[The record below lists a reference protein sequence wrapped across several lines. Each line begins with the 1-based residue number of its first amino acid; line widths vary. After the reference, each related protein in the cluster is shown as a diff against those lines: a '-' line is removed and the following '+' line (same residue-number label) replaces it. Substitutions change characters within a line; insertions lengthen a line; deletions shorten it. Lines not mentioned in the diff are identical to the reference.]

1 MPISVGSVEVDIIPN
16 ATGIYERLKEKL
28 VPAATD
34 AGKDAGEAAGQAFGP
49 AMQSKV
55 GDIGLSIG
63 QQIGQQIAN
72 RIKDA
77 VSDALRTGVTIGGQR
92 ARPAATR
99 QGDETGGAFGRAM
112 KARLEAA
119 FRSMPRLNVGLNDT
133 GVDADLARL
142 RARLETL
149 SNKRIGIDVDAAT
162 ADAEVADISERL
174 RRLGAA
180 HPNIA
185 VRADTAA
192 ARAQL
197 DQMRE
202 EIARLSADP
211 LRIRVETDGSFGQR
225 LRAQVQAAQA
235 SLPDINI
242 GADTS
247 PAQAELATLRGQLA
261 SLSDQRVGIDIDA
274 ATASARIDEIR
285 ARLRLLGV
293 TATDISVRV
302 DAATAEA
309 QLAQVEAMADA
320 VDGKN
325 INLHVSN
332 SQALSAIF
340 QVAVAIAA
348 LTAIPAIPILAA
360 GAGSLVASFTAAG
373 VGVGAFA
380 AAALPAVSQIKGALD
395 AQKQAQDAASS
406 ATAKGGQAAA
416 QAASRA
422 LQMAGAQ
429 SALAAAERNAAQQIA
444 NAQRQV
450 VQAKRG
456 VADAVQQAALSQQQA
471 DRAVSAAEKQ
481 LAADQVSAKQAQL
494 DLTAARR
501 TAAEQLVDL
510 NNQLVDSQLSQE
522 RAVRAVAAAQ
532 AKLDA
537 DRAANAGSDQIA
549 DDVLT
554 LREAKQALVEQG
566 IQTKRLQG
574 QTAAANKAGVEGS
587 STYKQAQDA
596 VAQAQQNVVDQTQTL
611 KDARASQARTEVAN
625 ARSIADAQEKVAD
638 AERNVAQVQA
648 QAADSIANAQ
658 RQVQSASLSAAGAT
672 DASATAAQK
681 YKDALAKLSPSA
693 RGTFNA
699 FVSLRS
705 AFKAWSLSLQ
715 PAVMPIF
722 TRALDGIKNSLPGL
736 TPLVLGAA
744 AGIKVLQ
751 DKVSAGF
758 KSPWWKSFKKDL
770 DVSVKPAIVGL
781 GTAFGNIFV
790 GMAGIVDAFLVHIGS
805 INKHMDGTT
814 KRFANFGKN
823 LKGNPKFQSFLSYA
837 AQEAPK
843 VGDALGKIGTAF
855 LDVSKAIAP
864 MSGTVLKIV
873 GGIAIAIG
881 TIANTAPGALQLV
894 YALFL
899 ATKLWTL
906 AQLAFNGVM
915 LAYRAGVVL
924 VTLVTQGWA
933 AAQLEADAAF
943 AANPIVAII
952 LIIIVTVG
960 LLVAAILY
968 AWNHW
973 AWFRDAVKGVWSAI
987 TTAVQA
993 TIDWFKNSFIPFFTQ
1008 TIPNTFVWLLDWV
1021 KSHWP
1026 LLLGILT
1033 GPFGLAVW
1041 AILHYWSQISAGL
1054 SAGWTWIKNH
1064 VLYPIRDFFLV
1075 TIPGWATGL
1084 SNQVVTAFTNM
1095 GTGVATAWGKLED
1108 AAKKPI
1114 NFVIGTVWNKGI
1126 LGVWD
1131 KITGWIPGLPHMGK
1145 LPLLAQGGTLPVQP
1159 GMFNRPTAIVGE
1171 GNPAHPEYVIPTD
1184 PKYRGRALALLQ
1196 QAGAQMLAG
1205 GGIIGTITSGAKA
1218 AGGAVAGAAQGAWKG
1233 IKTAAD
1239 FVKDPVGNLLK
1250 LLNPIMNKLKPLT
1263 SPWGKVAAG
1272 LPRAAIEGLKHL
1284 VGVGGSSTGGGKVPS
1299 GQHAQIISQALAA
1312 AHVPPPGTLVQ
1323 WLTGMNT
1330 LIQRESGWNT
1340 NAINLWDS
1348 NAKAGHPSQGLTQTI
1363 LGTWAHYVPA
1373 ALKGRGILDPVG
1385 NVAASIRYIVSRYGN
1400 IDRVQQADASRPPK
1414 GYDSGGYLQP
1424 GMNLAYN
1431 GTGRPEPVFT
1441 SQQAAGLVRLA
1452 TAPAGA
1458 GGGEFTGDLY
1468 LDSGEFLG
1476 KVRGEVQQGMTELAS
1491 SLRAGRKG

>member
-1 MPISVGSVEVDIIPN
+1 MPISVGSVEVDVIPN
-16 ATGIYERLKEKL
+16 TQGIYQRLRAGL
-28 VPAATD
+28 VPAATRAGED
-34 AGKDAGEAAGQAFGP
+34 AGSAAGRAFGP
-49 AMQSKV
+49 AMQAKI

-63 QQIGQQIAN
+63 QQIGEQIAN

-77 VSDALRTGVTIGGQR
+77 VSDALKTGVTIGGQK
-92 ARPAATR
+92 AKAAATR

-149 SNKRIGIDVDAAT
+149 SNKRIGIDVDAAV

-197 DQMRE
+197 DAMRE

-235 SLPDINI
+235 SLPNINI

-247 PAQAELATLRGQLA
+247 PAQAELASLRGQLTA
-261 SLSDQRVGIDIDA
+261 LSDQRVGIDIDA

-320 VDGKN
+320 VDGKD

-332 SQALSAIF
+332 GEALSAIF

-348 LTAIPAIPILAA
+348 LAAIPAIPV
-360 GAGSLVASFTAAG
+360 LVAGTGSVVAAFTAAG

-380 AAALPAVSQIKGALD
+380 AAALPALSSIKGALD
-395 AQKQAQDAASS
+395 AQKQAQDAAST

-416 QAASRA
+416 QAASRS

-429 SALAAAERNAAQQIA
+429 QALASAERNAAQQIA
-444 NAQRQV
+444 QAQRQV
-450 VQAKRG
+450 AQAKQG
-456 VADAVQQAALSQQQA
+456 VADAVQQAALRQQQA
-471 DRAVSAAEKQ
+471 ERAVANAERDLTQAQKAQ
-481 LAADQVSAKQAQL
+481 KQAQL
-494 DLTAARR
+494 DLVAARK

-510 NNQLVDSQLSQE
+510 NNQQKDSVLALRQAELTNT
-522 RAVRAVAAAQ
+522 AAQ
-532 AKLDA
+532 NQLAA
-537 DRAANAGSDQIA
+537 DKRAGAAVSADQMAA
-549 DDVLT
+549 DQLAADQ
-554 LREAKQALVEQG
+554 AAQALVEQQ
-566 IQTKRLQG
+566 IATQRLTDQTE
-574 QTAAANKAGVEGS
+574 AANKAGVKGS
-587 STYKQAQDA
+587 DTYKQAQDA
-596 VAQAQQNVVDQTQTL
+596 LAQSQQALADKTQAL
-611 KDARASQARTEVAN
+611 KDARADEARTEVAN
-625 ARSIADAQEKVAD
+625 ARSIADAQARVAD
-638 AERNVAQVQA
+638 AERGVAQAQA

-672 DASATAAQK
+672 DASATAAAK
-681 YKDALAKLSPSA
+681 YRAALDKLSPSA
-693 RGTFNA
+693 RGTFDS

-722 TRALDGIKNSLPGL
+722 TRALDGVKNSLPGL

-744 AGIKVLQ
+744 AAIKSLQ
-751 DKVSAGF
+751 DRISAGF
-758 KSPWWKSFKKDL
+758 KSPWWQSVKKDFAN
-770 DVSVKPAIVGL
+770 SVEPAIERVGRII
-781 GTAFGNIFV
+781 GNVFV
-790 GMAGIVDAFLVHIGS
+790 GSAGIVDAFLPHL
-805 INKHMDGTT
+805 DGVSNRSDGITR
-814 KRFANFGKN
+814 RFANFGKN
-823 LKGNPKFQSFLSYA
+823 LKTNPKFEKFIGYA
-837 AQEAPK
+837 AEQAPK
-843 VGDALGKIGTAF
+843 LGDAFGKIASAF
-855 LDVSKAIAP
+855 LDTSKAIAP
-864 MSGTVLKIV
+864 LSGPLLAIV
-873 GGIAIAIG
+873 GGLASGISAIA
-881 TIANTAPGALQLV
+881 NDAPGALQLIYGIFV
-894 YALFL
+894 
-899 ATKLWTL
+899 ATKLATL
-906 AQLAFNGVM
+906 AQLAYTGAVV
-915 LAYRAGVVL
+915 AYQAGVVL
-924 VTLVTQGWA
+924 VTLLTQGWA
-933 AAQLEADAAF
+933 EAQLAADAAF

-952 LIIIVTVG
+952 LIIIATVG

-993 TIDWFKNSFIPFFTQ
+993 TIDFFTKMFIPFFTK
-1008 TIPNTFVWLLDWV
+1008 TIPDAFMWLLTWV
-1021 KSHWP
+1021 KTHWP

-1033 GPFGLAVW
+1033 GPFGLAAW
-1041 AILHYWSQISAGL
+1041 AIIHYWSTISSGL

-1064 VLYPIRDFFLV
+1064 VLYPIRDFFTV
-1075 TIPGWATGL
+1075 TIPGWATSL
-1084 SNQVVTAFTNM
+1084 SSQVVSAFKNM

-1108 AAKKPI
+1108 AAKRPI
-1114 NFVIGTVWNKGI
+1114 NFVIGTVWNGGI
-1126 LGVWD
+1126 LKVWD

-1159 GMFNRPTAIVGE
+1159 GVFNKPTAIVGE
-1171 GNPAHPEYVIPTD
+1171 GRSQYPEYVIPTD
-1184 PKYRGRALALLQ
+1184 PKYRGRALGLLQ

-1205 GGIIGTITSGAKA
+1205 GGIIGTITGGAKA
-1218 AGGAVAGAAQGAWKG
+1218 VGGAVAGAAQGAWKG

-1239 FVKDPVGNLLK
+1239 FLKDPLGNLLK
-1250 LLNPIMNKLKPLT
+1250 LLNPITDKLKPLT

-1272 LPRAAIEGLKHL
+1272 LPLGAISGLKKL
-1284 VGVGGSSTGGGKVPS
+1284 VTSFGGKTGGAGDAGVH
-1299 GQHAQIISQALAA
+1299 GTGAA
-1312 AHVPPPGTLVQ
+1312 AAQEIARNLLRAFNWAPNQMAPLVKL
-1323 WLTGMNT
+1323 WNG
-1330 LIQRESGWNT
+1330 ESGWNYKAT
-1340 NAINLWDS
+1340 NPSSGAYGIPQALPAS
-1348 NAKAGHPSQGLTQTI
+1348 KMASAGADWRTNPATQIRWGLNYISQ
-1363 LGTWAHYVPA
+1363 
-1373 ALKGRGILDPVG
+1373 
-1385 NVAASIRYIVSRYGN
+1385 RYGTPLIAWN
-1400 IDRVQQADASRPPK
+1400 TWQKRQPHW
-1414 GYDSGGYLQP
+1414 YDDGGYLQP
-1424 GMNLAYN
+1424 GLNLAYN

-1441 SQQAAGLVRLA
+1441 SQQAAGLTRMA
-1452 TAPAGA
+1452 TAPPAPT
-1458 GGGEFTGDLY
+1458 GGGEFTGSLY

-1476 KVRGEVQQGMTELAS
+1476 RIRGEVQQNMTSLAVS
-1491 SLRAGRKG
+1491 ARAGRKQ

>member
-1 MPISVGSVEVDIIPN
+1 MSSVPISVGSVEVDVIPN
-16 ATGIYERLKEKL
+16 TRGIYQRLRAGL
-28 VPAATD
+28 VPAATRAGED
-34 AGKDAGEAAGQAFGP
+34 AGSAAGRAFGP
-49 AMQSKV
+49 AMQAKI

-63 QQIGQQIAN
+63 QQIGEQIAN
-72 RIKDA
+72 RIKAA
-77 VSDALRTGVTIGGQR
+77 VSDALKTGVTVGGQK
-92 ARPAATR
+92 AKAAATR

-149 SNKRIGIDVDAAT
+149 SNKRIGIDVDAAV

-197 DQMRE
+197 DAMRE

-235 SLPDINI
+235 SLPNINI

-247 PAQAELATLRGQLA
+247 PAQAELASLRGQLTA
-261 SLSDQRVGIDIDA
+261 LSDQRVGIDIDA

-320 VDGKN
+320 VDGKD

-332 SQALSAIF
+332 GEALSAIF

-348 LTAIPAIPILAA
+348 LAAIPAIPV
-360 GAGSLVASFTAAG
+360 LVAGTGSVVAAFTAAG

-380 AAALPAVSQIKGALD
+380 AAALPALSSIKGALD
-395 AQKQAQDAASS
+395 AQKQAQDAAST
-406 ATAKGGQAAA
+406 AAAKGGQAAA
-416 QAASRA
+416 QAASRS
-422 LQMAGAQ
+422 LQQAGAAQ
-429 SALAAAERNAAQQIA
+429 ALASAERNAAQQIA
-444 NAQRQV
+444 QAQRQV

-510 NNQLVDSQLSQE
+510 NNQLVDAQLSQE

-566 IQTKRLQG
+566 IQTKRLQE
-574 QTAAANKAGVEGS
+574 QTTAANKAGVEGS
-587 STYKQAQDA
+587 STYKQAQDV
-596 VAQAQQNVVDQTQTL
+596 VAQAQQKVVDQTQAL
-611 KDARASQARTEVAN
+611 ADARAAQARTEVAN
-625 ARSIADAQEKVAD
+625 ARSIADAQAKVVD
-638 AERNVAQVQA
+638 AERGVAQAQA

-672 DASATAAQK
+672 DASATAAAK
-681 YKDALAKLSPSA
+681 YQQALDKLSPSA

-699 FVSLRS
+699 FVSLRT

-715 PAVMPIF
+715 PAIMPIF
-722 TRALDGIKNSLPGL
+722 TRALDGIKRSLPGL
-736 TPLVLGAA
+736 TPFVLGAA
-744 AGIKVLQ
+744 RGIKALQ
-751 DKVSAGF
+751 DRISAGF
-758 KSPWWKSFKKDL
+758 KSPWWQGLKRDFAN
-770 DVSVKPAIVGL
+770 SVEPAIARVGRII
-781 GTAFGNIFV
+781 GNVFA
-790 GMAGIVDAFLVHIGS
+790 GSAGIVDAFLPHL
-805 INKHMDGTT
+805 DGVSNRSDGIT

-823 LKGNPKFQSFLSYA
+823 LKTNPKFEKFIGYA
-837 AQEAPK
+837 AEQAPK
-843 VGDALGKIGTAF
+843 LGDAFGKIASAF
-855 LDVSKAIAP
+855 LDTSKAIAP
-864 MSGTVLKIV
+864 LSGPLLVIV
-873 GGIAIAIG
+873 GGLASGISAIA
-881 TIANTAPGALQLV
+881 NDAPGALQLIYGIFV
-894 YALFL
+894 
-899 ATKLWTL
+899 ATKLATL
-906 AQLAFNGVM
+906 AQLAYTGAVV
-915 LAYRAGVVL
+915 AYQAGVVL
-924 VTLVTQGWA
+924 VTLLTQGWA
-933 AAQLEADAAF
+933 EAQLAADAAF

-952 LIIIVTVG
+952 LIIIATVG

-993 TIDWFKNSFIPFFTQ
+993 TIDWFTKSFIPFFTQ
-1008 TIPNTFVWLLDWV
+1008 TIPNAFVWLLTWV
-1021 KSHWP
+1021 KTHWP

-1041 AILHYWSQISAGL
+1041 AIIHYWSQISSGL

-1064 VLYPIRDFFLV
+1064 VLYPIRDFFTA
-1075 TIPGWATGL
+1075 TIPGWATSL
-1084 SNQVVTAFTNM
+1084 SSQVVSAFKNM

-1108 AAKKPI
+1108 AAKQPI
-1114 NFVIGTVWNKGI
+1114 NFVIGTVWNGGI
-1126 LGVWD
+1126 LKVWD

-1159 GMFNRPTAIVGE
+1159 GVFNKPTAIVGE
-1171 GNPAHPEYVIPTD
+1171 GNPAHPEFVIPTD
-1184 PKYRGRALALLQ
+1184 PKYRGRALGLLQ

-1205 GGIIGTITSGAKA
+1205 GGIIGTITGGAKA
-1218 AGGAVAGAAQGAWKG
+1218 VGGAVAGAAQGAWKG

-1239 FVKDPVGNLLK
+1239 FLKDPLGNLLK
-1250 LLNPIMNKLKPLT
+1250 LLNPITNKLKPLT

-1272 LPRAAIEGLKHL
+1272 LPLAAIGGLKKL
-1284 VGVGGSSTGGGKVPS
+1284 VTSFGGKTGGAGDTGVH
-1299 GQHAQIISQALAA
+1299 GTGAA
-1312 AHVPPPGTLVQ
+1312 AAQEIARNLLRAFNWAPNQMAP
-1323 WLTGMNT
+1323 
-1330 LIQRESGWNT
+1330 LIKLWNGESGWNYKAT
-1340 NAINLWDS
+1340 NPSSGAYGIPQALPAS
-1348 NAKAGHPSQGLTQTI
+1348 KMASAGNDWRTNPATQIRWGLNYISQ
-1363 LGTWAHYVPA
+1363 
-1373 ALKGRGILDPVG
+1373 
-1385 NVAASIRYIVSRYGN
+1385 RYGTPLIAWN
-1400 IDRVQQADASRPPK
+1400 TWQKRQPHW
-1414 GYDSGGYLQP
+1414 YDDGGYLQP
-1424 GMNLAYN
+1424 GLNLAYN

-1452 TAPAGA
+1452 TAPAGP
-1458 GGGEFTGDLY
+1458 GGGEFVGDLY

-1476 KVRGEVQQGMTELAS
+1476 KVRGEVQQGMNDLAS

>member
-1 MPISVGSVEVDIIPN
+1 MPISVGSVEVDVIPN
-16 ATGIYERLKEKL
+16 TQGIYQRLRNAL
-28 VPAATD
+28 VPAGARAGRD
-34 AGKDAGEAAGQAFGP
+34 AGDAAGRAFAP
-49 AMQSKV
+49 AMASSIN
-55 GDIGLSIG
+55 GSALSAIGT
-63 QQIGQQIAN
+63 QIGQQIAG
-72 RIKDA
+72 RISA
-77 VSDALRTGVTIGGQR
+77 QIRSSLSQGITQGGAS

-99 QGDETGGAFGRAM
+99 QGEETGGAFGRAM

-197 DQMRE
+197 DAMRE

-261 SLSDQRVGIDIDA
+261 ALSDQRVGIDIDA

-320 VDGKN
+320 VDGKD

-332 SQALSAIF
+332 GEALSAIF

-348 LTAIPAIPILAA
+348 LAAIPAIPV
-360 GAGSLVASFTAAG
+360 LVAGTGSVVAAFTAAG

-380 AAALPAVSQIKGALD
+380 AAALPALSSIKGALD
-395 AQKQAQDAASS
+395 AQKQAQDAAST

-416 QAASRA
+416 QAASRS

-429 SALAAAERNAAQQIA
+429 QALASAERNAAQQIA
-444 NAQRQV
+444 QAQRQV
-450 VQAKRG
+450 AQAKQG
-456 VADAVQQAALSQQQA
+456 VADAVQQAALRQQQA
-471 DRAVSAAEKQ
+471 ERTVANAERDLTQ
-481 LAADQVSAKQAQL
+481 AQQAQKQAQL
-494 DLTAARR
+494 DLVEARK

-510 NNQLVDSQLSQE
+510 NNQQKDSVLALQ
-522 RAVRAVAAAQ
+522 RAEAQVRDARKQVEAD
-532 AKLDA
+532 AKY
-537 DRAANAGSDQIA
+537 GSKATKDQRA
-549 DDVLT
+549 DDL
-554 LREAKQALVEQG
+554 LALAEAKQALVEQQ
-566 IQTKRLQG
+566 IETQRL
-574 QTAAANKAGVEGS
+574 TEKTSEANKAGVEGA

-596 VAQAQQNVVDQTQTL
+596 VAQSQQVVADKTQAL
-611 KDARASQARTEVAN
+611 KDAREAEARTEVAN
-625 ARSIADAQEKVAD
+625 ARAIADAQAKVAD
-638 AERNVAQVQA
+638 AERGVAQAQA

-681 YKDALAKLSPSA
+681 YQQALAKLSPSA

-699 FVSLRS
+699 FLALRT
-705 AFKAWSLSLQ
+705 AFKSWSLALQ
-715 PAVMPIF
+715 PAIMPIF
-722 TRALDGIKNSLPGL
+722 TRALNGVKNSLPGL

-744 AGIKVLQ
+744 AGIKALQ
-751 DKVSAGF
+751 DRVSAGF
-758 KSPWWKSFKKDL
+758 KSPWWQTIKKDFAN
-770 DVSVKPAIVGL
+770 SVEPAILRVGRII
-781 GTAFGNIFV
+781 GNVFV
-790 GMAGIVDAFLVHIGS
+790 GSAGIVDAFLPHL
-805 INKHMDGTT
+805 DGVSNRSDGIT

-823 LKGNPKFQSFLSYA
+823 LKTNPKFERFIGYA
-837 AQEAPK
+837 AEQAPK
-843 VGDALGKIGTAF
+843 LGDAFGKIASAF
-855 LDVSKAIAP
+855 LDTSKAIAP
-864 MSGTVLKIV
+864 LSGPLLVLI
-873 GGIAIAIG
+873 GGLASGISAIA
-881 TIANTAPGALQLV
+881 NDAPGALQLIYGIFV
-894 YALFL
+894 
-899 ATKLWTL
+899 ATKLATL
-906 AQLAFNGVM
+906 AQLAYTGAVV
-915 LAYRAGVVL
+915 AYQAGVVL
-924 VTLVTQGWA
+924 VTLLTQGWA
-933 AAQLEADAAF
+933 EAQLAADAAF

-952 LIIIVTVG
+952 LIIIATVG

-973 AWFRDAVKGVWSAI
+973 AWFRDAVKAVWSAI
-987 TTAVQA
+987 TVAVQA
-993 TIDWFKNSFIPFFTQ
+993 TIDWFKKSFIPFFTK
-1008 TIPNTFVWLLDWV
+1008 TIPGAFTWLLGWV
-1021 KSHWP
+1021 KAHWP
-1026 LLLGILT
+1026 LLLGILA
-1033 GPFGLAVW
+1033 GPFGLAAW
-1041 AILHYWSQISAGL
+1041 AILHYWSTISAGL
-1054 SAGWTWIKNH
+1054 STGWTWIKNH

-1075 TIPGWATGL
+1075 TIPGWATSL
-1084 SNQVVTAFTNM
+1084 SSHVVGAFKNM
-1095 GTGVATAWGKLED
+1095 GTGVANAWKKLED

-1114 NFVIGTVWNKGI
+1114 NFVIGTVWNGGI
-1126 LGVWD
+1126 LKVWD

-1159 GMFNRPTAIVGE
+1159 GVFNKPTAIVGE

-1184 PKYRGRALALLQ
+1184 PKYRGRALGLLQ

-1205 GGIIGTITSGAKA
+1205 GGIIGTITGGAKA
-1218 AGGAVAGAAQGAWKG
+1218 VGGAVAGAAQGAWKG

-1239 FVKDPVGNLLK
+1239 FLADPVGNLLK
-1250 LLNPIMNKLKPLT
+1250 LLNPITNKLKPLK

-1272 LPRAAIEGLKHL
+1272 LPLAAINGLKKL
-1284 VGVGGSSTGGGKVPS
+1284 VTSFGGKTGGAGDT
-1299 GQHAQIISQALAA
+1299 GTHGTGAA
-1312 AHVPPPGTLVQ
+1312 AAQEIARTLLRAFNWAPNQ
-1323 WLTGMNT
+1323 MSP
-1330 LIQRESGWNT
+1330 LIKLWNGESGWNYKAT
-1340 NAINLWDS
+1340 NPSSGAYGIPQALPAS
-1348 NAKAGHPSQGLTQTI
+1348 KMASAGNDWRTNPATQIRWGLNYISQ
-1363 LGTWAHYVPA
+1363 
-1373 ALKGRGILDPVG
+1373 
-1385 NVAASIRYIVSRYGN
+1385 RYGTPLIAWN
-1400 IDRVQQADASRPPK
+1400 KWQERQPHW
-1414 GYDSGGYLQP
+1414 YDDGGYLQP
-1424 GMNLAYN
+1424 GLNLAYN

-1452 TAPAGA
+1452 TAPAGV
-1458 GGGEFTGDLY
+1458 GGGEFVGDLY

-1476 KVRGEVQQGMTELAS
+1476 KVRGEVQQGMAALATAF
-1491 SLRAGRKG
+1491 RAGRKG